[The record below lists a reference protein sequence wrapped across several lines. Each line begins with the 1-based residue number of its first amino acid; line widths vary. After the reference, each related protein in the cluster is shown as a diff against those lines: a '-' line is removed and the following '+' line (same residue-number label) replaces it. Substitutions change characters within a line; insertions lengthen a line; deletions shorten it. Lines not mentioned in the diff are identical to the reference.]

1 MESQGY
7 PNTDNTRQ
15 SEKRSQKA
23 TGKQQK
29 RSPPFIFVRV
39 MEQAA
44 IIITPAQGSELSLL
58 CKVLSEHQILYLPVM
73 DGSGK
78 PVGLVTKNSLLQA
91 LNISSHEFV
100 SQSENW
106 PETKNYPACSTTSN
120 SSESSQFRILLEKR
134 FVDIIL
140 SDSETALRATLI
152 DKIQLHPTANVATL
166 KNSQN
171 DIFSGRQTKDSA
183 EEKLL
188 LQVSLEKADKAIII
202 TDKNGLIIHCNQL
215 AGQIYNKP
223 REELLNQPLREIIT
237 KVHHQFIEEIEQS
250 WQTKDNWE
258 SEIILK
264 KNDGHDI
271 VIYMTYSVIKNE
283 YGEISG
289 IIHTCNDM
297 SEKKELSQ
305 ALKESQNEARQ
316 TYPKKSHS
324 LTLTGLNFFD
334 SLSSNT
340 PTFKTLMP
348 FNNHFLGSVF
358 EPPALSQH
366 QNFGQANPAPK
377 KMSTFDLKISQ
388 DPAFIESS
396 HKQASVDSLKET
408 DSQKTADKDHLVL
421 STPDQT
427 QQQLEQLM
435 EATGTIMYKAEID
448 GNFLIKTISQSCASI
463 VGYEPQEIIENPQLW
478 ASRIHPEDRRIID
491 KEVFSHVKQKRSIDY
506 RFLCKDGNYCWLR
519 DEAEL
524 IFDSTGKPAEITGTC
539 QEISHQKMLEEKAE
553 KATEKEIELSE
564 LRRQFITITSHE
576 FRTPLCTILSSADL
590 LELYIERGRT
600 EKQKEHIDRIQAS
613 ALRISNLLNDIL
625 VTGKGI
631 SGQIKCNPTLLN
643 LEDFCEKII
652 EKISRSFSGYQK
664 QIQFIKSGNCDN
676 GGVDETLVEQILL
689 NLLSNAVKYSS
700 VDTHILFELN
710 CCHPTRVV
718 FKIQDFGIG
727 IPSNDIPHIFDAFYR
742 GSNLNNQGGTGLG
755 LTIVKQAADAHK
767 AEITVESVVG
777 AGTTFTVTVPVWTEP
792 TI

>member
-1 MESQGY
+1 
-7 PNTDNTRQ
+7 
-15 SEKRSQKA
+15 
-23 TGKQQK
+23 
-29 RSPPFIFVRV
+29 

-44 IIITPAQGSELSLL
+44 IIITSAQGSELSQL
-58 CKVLSEHQILYLPVM
+58 CKVLSQHHILYLPVV

-78 PVGLVTKNSLLQA
+78 PVGLVTQNSLLQA

-106 PETKNYPACSTTSN
+106 PETKNYPGSLTNSVN

-152 DKIQLHPTANVATL
+152 DNNQLHPTANVATF

-171 DIFSGRQTKDSA
+171 RIFSGRQKPDSA
-183 EEKLL
+183 EENFL
-188 LQVSLEKADKAIII
+188 LQVSLEKAGKAIII
-202 TDKNGLIIHCNQL
+202 ADKNGLIIHCNQL
-215 AGQIYNKP
+215 ASQIYNKP
-223 REELLNQPLREIIT
+223 KEELINQPLREII
-237 KVHHQFIEEIEQS
+237 KNVNYKFIEEIEKSLPTRDS
-250 WQTKDNWE
+250 W
-258 SEIILK
+258 EIETFYK
-264 KNDGHDI
+264 KNDGYDI

-283 YGEISG
+283 FDEISG
-289 IIHTCNDM
+289 IIHTCTDI
-297 SEKKELSQ
+297 SEKKRSQ

-316 TYPKKSHS
+316 TSPAKSQS
-324 LTLTGLNFFD
+324 LILTGLDFFC

-348 FNNHFLGSVF
+348 FNNHFLTSVF
-358 EPPALSQH
+358 EPPGLGQH
-366 QNFGQANPAPK
+366 QNFGQANPVQK
-377 KMSTFDLKISQ
+377 KISTLDLKISQ
-388 DPAFIESS
+388 DPPFIESS
-396 HKQASVDSLKET
+396 YKQASVDSLKEV
-408 DSQKTADKDHLVL
+408 DSQKTADNDHLVL
-421 STPDQT
+421 STTEQT

-435 EATGTIMYKAEID
+435 EATGTIMYKAEINGD
-448 GNFLIKTISQSCASI
+448 FIIKTISQNCAFI
-463 VGYEPQEIIENPQLW
+463 VGYEPQEIIKNPQLW
-478 ASRIHPEDRRIID
+478 ASRIHPEDRSIID
-491 KEVFSHVKQKRSIDY
+491 KEILSPVKQKRSIDY

-519 DEAEL
+519 DEAQL
-524 IFDSTGKPAEITGTC
+524 IFDSTGKPAEISGTC

-553 KATEKEIELSE
+553 KVSEKEIELSE

-631 SGQIKCNPTLLN
+631 SGQIKCTPTLLN
-643 LEDFCEKII
+643 LEDFCQKIFEKIRI
-652 EKISRSFSGYQK
+652 SFSLSQK
-664 QIQFIKSGNCDN
+664 QIQFIKNGNCDN
-676 GGVDETLVEQILL
+676 AGVDEKLVEQILL
-689 NLLSNAVKYSS
+689 NLLSNAVKYSAL
-700 VDTHILFELN
+700 DTNILFELN